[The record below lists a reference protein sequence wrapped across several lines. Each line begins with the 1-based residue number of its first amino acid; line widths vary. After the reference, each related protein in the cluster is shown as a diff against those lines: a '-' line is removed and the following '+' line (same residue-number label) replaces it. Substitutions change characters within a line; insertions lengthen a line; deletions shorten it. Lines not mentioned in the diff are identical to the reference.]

1 LIASVNAPLTLLH
14 DIHEQR
20 AVRCAT
26 LRGVAKVIWQILKL
40 LWKVFRVVIWKWLK
54 PFLGKFAF
62 GLIILI
68 GIIVAIVVL
77 SGGC

>member
-1 LIASVNAPLTLLH
+1 
-14 DIHEQR
+14 
-20 AVRCAT
+20 
-26 LRGVAKVIWQILKL
+26 VAKVIWQILKL
-40 LWKVFRVVIWKWLK
+40 LWKVFRTVIWKWLK
-54 PFLGKFAF
+54 PFLGKIGF